1 MLRVFLIRPG
11 ATNFDD
17 QRRMKGRLNIPLSDN
32 GRSQVQATVSELTET
47 EFDVIYVAPC
57 ESALETARKLA
68 ENRQTPIKPVDALVN
83 VDHGLW
89 DGKSIDE
96 VKTRL
101 PKIYRQWQD
110 YPQTACAPQGESLEF
125 AFRRVEKS
133 LGKLLSKHK
142 SGSIALI
149 LPQPLSAI
157 AASLLNGEEI
167 GSLWKSE
174 TDQGDWDICEVN
186 EPQKLVAELR

>member
-32 GRSQVQATVSELTET
+32 GKNQVAEAAIELHDIR
-47 EFDVIYVAPC
+47 FDAIYVAPC
-57 ESALETARKLA
+57 ESALQTARTLN
-68 ENRQTPIKPVDALVN
+68 ENRQAKLQPVDALVN

-96 VKTRL
+96 VKQRL
-101 PKIYRQWQD
+101 PKIYKQWQD
-110 YPQTACAPQGESLEF
+110 FPESACAPQGESLER
-125 AFRRVEKS
+125 ATRRVEQS
-133 LGKLLSKHK
+133 LHKLLKRHT

-157 AASLLNGEEI
+157 AASLLTGEEL

-174 TDQGDWDICEVN
+174 TDNGDWDMYEIA
-186 EPQKLVAELR
+186 EPAKLVAELR